1 MDSVAEDTLK
11 DEEKEIIIPESV
23 AGDVLQEEEKLDI
36 VVSPGTKDN
45 IDVVDST
52 YIDASGLSTEAL
64 RTRALTLRE
73 NINKTAIDLAD
84 VLHAIYHG
92 EKWRDFG
99 FASFEK
105 YVESDLEVGYRS
117 AMMSVKI
124 ISAVKEHGITMQQ
137 ARQLGWGRLRALLPH
152 ITSKNIGSLLDMASS
167 RSVREIQTE
176 LGNNTALTRTTTT
189 NPETH
194 QLTFNCTASEASIV
208 LDAIDEAKKRLS
220 TESTSSALE
229 FIAQEWS
236 VANEGDS
243 SQVSL
248 QDIIDFCE
256 RNYGVVL
263 ELTASSGKEEKNEE
277 AKNDGLKE

>member
-1 MDSVAEDTLK
+1 MVDSA
-11 DEEKEIIIPESV
+11 
-23 AGDVLQEEEKLDI
+23 AGDILGEEEDKLDI
-36 VVSPGTKDN
+36 VASTSSTTEEADQT
-45 IDVVDST
+45 DVIDST
-52 YIDASGLSTEAL
+52 YVDASELSTDAL
-64 RTRALTLRE
+64 RNRALTLRE
-73 NINKTAIDLAD
+73 NINRTAIDLAD

-99 FASFEK
+99 FSSFEK
-105 YVESDLEVGYRS
+105 YVEADLEVGYRS

-124 ISAVKEHGITMQQ
+124 ISAVKEHNITMQQ
-137 ARQLGWGRLRALLPH
+137 ARHLGWGRLRALLPH

-167 RSVREIQTE
+167 HSVREIQTV
-176 LGNNTALTRTTTT
+176 LGDKTALTGPTTTT
-189 NPETH
+189 PETH
-194 QLTFNCTASEASIV
+194 QLTFNCTASEASII

-229 FIAQEWS
+229 FVAQEWS

-263 ELTASSGKEEKNEE
+263 SLAGEEKEQTEDKDAKGEE
-277 AKNDGLKE
+277 DP

>member
-1 MDSVAEDTLK
+1 MD
-11 DEEKEIIIPESV
+11 SV
-23 AGDVLQEEEKLDI
+23 AGDVLMEEEKKLEI
-36 VVSPGTKDN
+36 VPSSGTKDK

-52 YIDASGLSTEAL
+52 YIDAAGLSTEAL
-64 RTRALTLRE
+64 RTRALVLRE

-105 YVESDLEVGYRS
+105 YVEADLEVGYRS

-176 LGNNTALTRTTTT
+176 LKNDTALVHVP
-189 NPETH
+189 NNSPETH

-236 VANEGDS
+236 VANEGDI

-263 ELTASSGKEEKNEE
+263 GLLDKPEEEEKTE
-277 AKNDGLKE
+277 